1 MKHFFR
7 TLFLLCSVSS
17 FTACDREGRPGPVK
31 VTFAIEAP
39 AETTRVPGSD
49 PAAEQAALHWTLLL
63 FRDGELA
70 DYGIC
75 SSTGTITRKLE
86 RGSYTAWAVVNCP
99 EERFR
104 PESVR
109 TEQELEETAFDLG
122 DNRLPGLLMAGRE
135 TLRIPEDTDGGTRSI
150 PVDRLVFK
158 AGIRKITV
166 RMENP
171 VLSARPFVLKA
182 VYLTNC
188 PRKSLLGRDAT
199 TGDLAPAGAWANPM
213 GYISDPSVNG
223 LVSDSGI
230 DAGIASGA
238 SHTVSH
244 LFYGCPNPVGSAG
257 DSRSRAAWT
266 PRCTRIVIEAT
277 VGGKTYYY
285 PVTLPATQRNKT
297 YIAEEAIIR
306 GLGSLD
312 PEEEV
317 PGALEAVFSTDTEDW
332 SPVYQIHEQS

>member
-7 TLFLLCSVSS
+7 TLTLILLSS
-17 FTACDREGRPGPVK
+17 CFSACNNEEGSTSVK

-39 AETTRVPGSD
+39 TGTTRVPAPD
-49 PAAEQAALHWTLLL
+49 PADEQTALHWTLLL

-70 DYGIC
+70 DYGI
-75 SSTGTITRKLE
+75 SSSSGTITRELG
-86 RGSYTAWAVVNCP
+86 RGSYTAWAVVNAP
-99 EERFR
+99 EDSFR
-104 PESVR
+104 PETVR
-109 TEQELEETAFDLG
+109 TARELEETLFDLG

-135 TLRIPEDTDGGTRSI
+135 TLRIPEDTDGGARTI
-150 PVDRLVFK
+150 PVDRLVCK

-166 RMENP
+166 RMEDP

-188 PRKSLLGRDAT
+188 PRKARLGRDAAAD
-199 TGDLAPAGAWANPM
+199 DLASADAWAHPM
-213 GYISDPSVNG
+213 GYRPDPSVDPF
-223 LVSDSGI
+223 LADTGI
-230 DAGIASGA
+230 DAGIASGS
-238 SHTVSH
+238 SHPVAH
-244 LFYGCPNPVGSAG
+244 LFYGCPNPVGSAA
-257 DSRSRAAWT
+257 DSRSRDAWT

-285 PVTLPATQRNKT
+285 PITLPATARNKT

-317 PGALEAVFSTDTEDW
+317 PGALEAVFSTSTEDW
-332 SPVYQIHEQS
+332 SPAYQTNEQS

>member
-7 TLFLLCSVSS
+7 TLSLWFSVSALI
-17 FTACDREGRPGPVK
+17 ACNGEQRSVPVK
-31 VTFAIEAP
+31 VTFTIEAP
-39 AETTRVPGSD
+39 TGTTRVPMPD
-49 PAAEQAALHWTLLL
+49 PADEQAALHWTLLL

-70 DYGIC
+70 DYGI
-75 SSTGTITRKLE
+75 SASTGAITRELE

-99 EERFR
+99 EDAFR

-109 TEQELEETAFDLG
+109 TLEELEETVLDLG

-135 TLRIPEDTDGGTRSI
+135 SLRIPEDTDGGTRTI
-150 PVDRLVFK
+150 PVDRLVCK

-166 RMENP
+166 RMEDHA
-171 VLSARPFVLKA
+171 LSARPFVLKS

-188 PRKSLLGRDAT
+188 PRKGLLGRDAT
-199 TGDLAPAGAWANPM
+199 ISDLSAEEAWAHPM
-213 GYISDPSVNG
+213 GYRSEPSVDA
-223 LVSDSGI
+223 LLADTGI
-230 DAGIASGA
+230 DADIASGS
-238 SHTVSH
+238 SHTVPH

-257 DSRSRAAWT
+257 DSRSRTAWT

-285 PVTLPATQRNKT
+285 PVTLPATARNKT

-312 PEEEV
+312 PEEDV
-317 PGALEAVFSTDTEDW
+317 PGALDVVFSTSTEEW
-332 SPVYQIHEQS
+332 SPVYRIDEQS